1 MPAENGKRWI
11 NSLGWLYS
19 LAQRPIR
26 RQYIDQ
32 EILDPR
38 EILGH
43 IRCLSSKIGARP
55 AGSAMAHAASAYFAD
70 GLKQMGYSVHRQ
82 EYFLP
87 DRSIAENVW
96 ADKGG
101 TLKSHFIIAAHT
113 DTVKGCP
120 GANDD
125 ASGVAAALEIARK
138 VAGSRLRTGVRF
150 LAIGAEEAL
159 LDGFVKPGFG
169 ALQYVQGLGPEERSR
184 ISGVIW
190 LDKIGAGPALQ
201 IRHVWGSDPKTSGL
215 LSLGAKHL
223 GLKIT
228 PRPVRRWEPLIP
240 FEDSGFSTAWVEWW
254 RDPYLHEPKDTAERI
269 SLRKVMTAGAVVYS
283 ALLDVN
289 GLVAPPARVWQG
301 NPELV
306 PTTVTGSLRI
316 SARSRLART
325 GSE

>member
-1 MPAENGKRWI
+1 MAIGRRRWI
-11 NSLGWLYS
+11 NSLGWFYS
-19 LAQRPIR
+19 LSQRPLR
-26 RQYIDQ
+26 RQCIDQ
-32 EILDPR
+32 EILDPH
-38 EILGH
+38 EILAH
-43 IRCLSSKIGARP
+43 IRWLAGQIGPRP
-55 AGSAMAHAASAYFAD
+55 AGSAMAHSASAYVSD
-70 GLKQMGYSVHRQ
+70 CLQQMGYAVHRQ

-87 DRSIAENVW
+87 DRSVAENVW
-96 ADKGG
+96 AEKGG
-101 TLKSHFIIAAHT
+101 TLKSHLIIAAHT

-125 ASGVAAALEIARK
+125 ASGVAAALAIARK

-169 ALQYVQGLGPEERSR
+169 ALQYVQRLSPEERAK
-184 ISGVIW
+184 ISGVVW
-190 LDKIGAGPALQ
+190 LDKIGAGPSLQ
-201 IRHVWGSDPKTSGL
+201 IRHVRGTDPKTAEL

-223 GLKIT
+223 GLQID
-228 PRPVRRWEPLIP
+228 PRPARRWEPLMP
-240 FEDSGFSTAWVEWW
+240 FEDSGFSTARLEWW
-254 RDPYLHEPKDTAERI
+254 RDPYLHEPQDTPQRI

-289 GLVAPPARVWQG
+289 GLVSMPVQEWLGHPD
-301 NPELV
+301 LV
-306 PTTVTGSLRI
+306 PTVVGSMRI